1 MPTTSKK
8 KGRQPDA
15 TSKSGQ
21 IRALLTTSMSVAD
34 IAKKIGCS
42 ANLVYNV
49 KARAEKPAKRGPGRP
64 PKATAAPAMA
74 GFDGIAGIV
83 AAVQASER
91 ERAKLRT
98 ALERIQSVLADALA

>member
-1 MPTTSKK
+1 M
-8 KGRQPDA
+8 DA

-21 IRALLTTSMSVAD
+21 IRTLLTTGMTVAD

-64 PKATAAPAMA
+64 PRAMAAPAMA

-91 ERAKLRT
+91 ERAKLRS
-98 ALERIQSVLADALA
+98 ALEKIQAVIADALS

>member
-1 MPTTSKK
+1 M
-8 KGRQPDA
+8 DA

-21 IRALLTTSMSVAD
+21 IRTLLTTGMTVTD
-34 IAKKIGCS
+34 IAKKVGCS

-49 KARAEKPAKRGPGRP
+49 KARVEKPVRRGPGRP
-64 PKATAAPAMA
+64 PKANAAPAMA

-91 ERAKLRT
+91 DRTKLRS
-98 ALERIQSVLADALA
+98 ALERIQCMVMEALR